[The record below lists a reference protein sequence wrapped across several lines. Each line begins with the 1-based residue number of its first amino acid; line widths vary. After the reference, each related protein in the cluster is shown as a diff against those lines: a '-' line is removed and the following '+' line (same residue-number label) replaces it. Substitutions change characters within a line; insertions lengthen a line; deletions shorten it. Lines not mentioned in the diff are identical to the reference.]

1 MTMTYAIADE
11 PIETS
16 RRHLVVNP
24 SAPLLAEMVCGTWLS
39 LPWFAWN
46 AIAMGSP
53 TRRKEI
59 ALCVLTLAVT
69 VALGAAVLALREGG
83 VIESRTV
90 LRFALLGIV
99 TWKLAMTRAIYTLQA
114 RTFHVYEYYGGP
126 VRPASYVITTGFV
139 LRDFVLGL
147 SDDPL
152 WGIIVSGLFGS
163 GGGGGGA

>member
-1 MTMTYAIADE
+1 MPYAIADE
-11 PIETS
+11 PIESS
-16 RRHLVVNP
+16 RRHLVVDP
-24 SAPLLAEMVCGTWLS
+24 SAPLLAEMVCGSWMS
-39 LPWFAWN
+39 LPWFAFN

-69 VALGAAVLALREGG
+69 TVLGATVLALREIG

-90 LRFALLGIV
+90 LRFAILGIV
-99 TWKLAMTRAIYTLQA
+99 TWKLAMAYAIHTLQA

-126 VRPASYVITTGFV
+126 VRSASAVISTGWL
-139 LRDFVLGL
+139 LRDVVLGL

-152 WGIIVSGLFGS
+152 WEIIVSGLV
-163 GGGGGGA
+163 GAA

>member
-1 MTMTYAIADE
+1 MTMTYTIADE

-16 RRHLVVNP
+16 RRHLVVAP
-24 SAPLLAEMVCGTWLS
+24 GAPLLAEMLCGSWLS
-39 LPWFAWN
+39 LPWFAFN

-69 VALGAAVLALREGG
+69 ALLGATVLALREGG

-90 LRFALLGIV
+90 MRFALLGIV
-99 TWKLAMTRAIYTLQA
+99 TWKLTMARAIYALQA

-126 VRPASYVITTGFV
+126 VRSASYVISTGWL
-139 LRDFVLGL
+139 LRDIVIGL

-152 WGIIVSGLFGS
+152 WVIIVSGIPGV
-163 GGGGGGA
+163 GGA

>member
-1 MTMTYAIADE
+1 MTYAIADE

-16 RRHLVVNP
+16 RRHLVVDP
-24 SAPLLAEMVCGTWLS
+24 SAPLLAEMVCGSWLS
-39 LPWFAWN
+39 LPWFAFN

-59 ALCVLTLAVT
+59 ALCVLTLAV
-69 VALGAAVLALREGG
+69 AAASGYTVLALREIG

-99 TWKLAMTRAIYTLQA
+99 TWKLAMTYAIHTLQA

-126 VRPASYVITTGFV
+126 VRSASYAISTGWL
-139 LRDFVLGL
+139 LRDVVIGL

-152 WGIIVSGLFGS
+152 WVIIVSWLP
-163 GGGGGGA
+163 GGA

>member
-11 PIETS
+11 PIETQQ
-16 RRHLVVNP
+16 RHLVVNP

-53 TRRKEI
+53 TRRKEL

-69 VALGAAVLALREGG
+69 IVLGAAVLALREGG

-126 VRPASYVITTGFV
+126 VRPASYVITTGFI

-147 SDDPL
+147 SGDPL
-152 WGIIVSGLFGS
+152 WGIIVSGLLGS
-163 GGGGGGA
+163 GGA